1 MRTLFLGLLAACI
14 MATSAAAQ
22 DAGREHRLA
31 LADQYLTL
39 TFGAD
44 FQHAMEEQLKTAYGE
59 TELEPAQRSWL
70 TSHMMA
76 AIQSILPDLI
86 VSIRGEAADLYTA
99 EELDAMIAFQST
111 PVGRSASAKGIR
123 MSTVIARAMQAPL
136 TEAVSGLTVKYCAAF
151 ECPAA
156 ASAPAKAQ

>member
-1 MRTLFLGLLAACI
+1 MRNLFLGLLAACV

-22 DAGREHRLA
+22 DTGREHRLL

-39 TFGAD
+39 TFGSD
-44 FQHAMEEQLKTAYGE
+44 FQHAMEEQLKTAYGH

-86 VSIRGEAADLYTA
+86 VSIRSETADLYTA

-123 MSTVIARAMQAPL
+123 MSSMLARAMQGPM
-136 TEAVSGLTVKYCAAF
+136 TEAVSGLAQKYCAAF
-151 ECPAA
+151 DCPAPGA
-156 ASAPAKAQ
+156 AAAKAP